1 MKHKKDILIIGCG
14 ALSHEVREIIK
25 LNDWDNVRLQCLNAD
40 LHNTPKILPAK
51 IKESIDSNIN
61 DYSKIFLAYADCGTG
76 GLIDLILKDYD
87 IERLD
92 GAHCYEFYSGSSVFE
107 ELSEKEIGTFYLTD
121 FLVKNFDRLVVDG
134 LGIQKYPALKE
145 EYFKNYKNV
154 VYLAQ
159 KQDNV
164 LESKARECADYLNLE
179 FSALFTGLNNLENQL
194 NKAMR

>member
-14 ALSHEVREIIK
+14 ALAHEINEIIK
-25 LNDWDNVRLQCLNAD
+25 LNDWDNVRLQCLNAE
-40 LHNTPKILPAK
+40 LHNTPKILPKK
-51 IKESIDSNIN
+51 IKEAIDSNLN

-92 GAHCYEFYSGSSVFE
+92 GAHCYEFYSGSSVFK

-179 FSALFTGLNNLENQL
+179 FSTLFTGLNNLENQL
-194 NKAMR
+194 NKAMK

>member
-1 MKHKKDILIIGCG
+1 MKYKEILIIGCG
-14 ALSHEVREIIK
+14 AIAHEVREIIE
-25 LNDWDNVRLQCLNAD
+25 LNNWDNVRLQCLNAD
-40 LHNTPKILPAK
+40 LHNTPKILPKK
-51 IKESIDSNIN
+51 IKEAIDTNLN

-92 GAHCYEFYSGSSVFE
+92 GAHCYEFYSGSSVFK

-121 FLVKNFDRLVVDG
+121 FLVKNFDRLVIDG

-145 EYFKNYKNV
+145 DYFKNYKNV

-179 FSALFTGLNNLENQL
+179 FSTLFTGLNNLENQL
-194 NKAMR
+194 NKAMK

>member
-14 ALSHEVREIIK
+14 ALAHEVREIIK

-40 LHNTPKILPAK
+40 LHNTPKILPEK
-51 IKESIDSNIN
+51 IKEAIDNNLN

-194 NKAMR
+194 SKAMK

>member
-14 ALSHEVREIIK
+14 ALAHEVREIIK

-40 LHNTPKILPAK
+40 LHNTPKILPKK
-51 IKESIDSNIN
+51 IKEAIDTNLN

-194 NKAMR
+194 SKAMK

>member
-1 MKHKKDILIIGCG
+1 MKDKEILIIGCG
-14 ALSHEVREIIK
+14 AIAHEVREIIE
-25 LNDWDNVRLQCLNAD
+25 LNNWDNVRLQCLNAD
-40 LHNTPKILPAK
+40 LHNTPKILPKK
-51 IKESIDSNIN
+51 IKEAIDTNLN

-121 FLVKNFDRLVVDG
+121 FLVKNFDRLVIDG

-179 FSALFTGLNNLENQL
+179 FSVLFTGLNNLENQL
-194 NKAMR
+194 NKAMK

>member
-1 MKHKKDILIIGCG
+1 MKDKEILIIGCG
-14 ALSHEVREIIK
+14 AIAHEVREIIE
-25 LNDWDNVRLQCLNAD
+25 LNNWDNVRLQCLNAD
-40 LHNTPKILPAK
+40 LHNTPKLLPKK
-51 IKESIDSNIN
+51 IKEAIDTNLN

-92 GAHCYEFYSGSSVFE
+92 GAHCYEFYSGSSVFK

-121 FLVKNFDRLVVDG
+121 FLVKNFDRLVIDG

-179 FSALFTGLNNLENQL
+179 FSVLFTGLNNLENQL

>member
-14 ALSHEVREIIK
+14 ALAHEVREIIK

-159 KQDNV
+159 KQDNI

-194 NKAMR
+194 SKAMK

>member
-1 MKHKKDILIIGCG
+1 MKDKEILIIGCG
-14 ALSHEVREIIK
+14 AIAHEVREIIE
-25 LNDWDNVRLQCLNAD
+25 LNNWDNVRLQCLNAD

-179 FSALFTGLNNLENQL
+179 FSALFTGLNNLEKQL
-194 NKAMR
+194 NKAMK

>member
-1 MKHKKDILIIGCG
+1 MKDKEILIIGCG
-14 ALSHEVREIIK
+14 AIAHEVKEIIR
-25 LNDWDNVRLQCLNAD
+25 LNNWDNVRLQCLNAD
-40 LHNTPKILPAK
+40 LHNTPKILPKK
-51 IKESIDSNIN
+51 IKEAIDSNLN

-92 GAHCYEFYSGSSVFE
+92 GAHCYEFYSGSSVFK

-121 FLVKNFDRLVVDG
+121 FLVKNFDRLVIDG
-134 LGIQKYPALKE
+134 LGIQKYPSLKE
-145 EYFKNYKNV
+145 DYFKNYKNV

-179 FSALFTGLNNLENQL
+179 FSTLFTGLNNLENQL
-194 NKAMR
+194 NKAMK

>member
-14 ALSHEVREIIK
+14 ALAHEVREIIK

-76 GLIDLILKDYD
+76 GLIDSILKDYD

-92 GAHCYEFYSGSSVFE
+92 GAHCYEFYSGSSVFK

-121 FLVKNFDRLVVDG
+121 FLVKNFDRLVIDG

-145 EYFKNYKNV
+145 DYFKNYKNV

-194 NKAMR
+194 SKAMK

>member
-1 MKHKKDILIIGCG
+1 MKDKEILIIGCG
-14 ALSHEVREIIK
+14 AIAHEVREIIE
-25 LNDWDNVRLQCLNAD
+25 LNNWDNVRLQCLNAD

-159 KQDNV
+159 KQDNI

-194 NKAMR
+194 SKAMK

>member
-14 ALSHEVREIIK
+14 ALAHEVREIIK

-134 LGIQKYPALKE
+134 LGIQKYPALKV

-194 NKAMR
+194 NKAMK

>member
-14 ALSHEVREIIK
+14 ALAHEVREIIK

-61 DYSKIFLAYADCGTG
+61 NYSKIFLAYADCGTG

-134 LGIQKYPALKE
+134 LGIQKYPALKV

-194 NKAMR
+194 SKAMK

>member
-1 MKHKKDILIIGCG
+1 MKDKEILIIGCG
-14 ALSHEVREIIK
+14 AIAHEVREIIE
-25 LNDWDNVRLQCLNAD
+25 LNNWDNVRLQCLNAD
-40 LHNTPKILPAK
+40 LHNTPKILPKK
-51 IKESIDSNIN
+51 IKEAIDTNLN

-76 GLIDLILKDYD
+76 GLIDLMLKDYD

-164 LESKARECADYLNLE
+164 LELKARECADYLNLE

-194 NKAMR
+194 SKAMK

>member
-1 MKHKKDILIIGCG
+1 MKDKEILIIGCG
-14 ALSHEVREIIK
+14 AIAHEVREIIE
-25 LNDWDNVRLQCLNAD
+25 LNNWDNVRLQWLNAD
-40 LHNTPKILPAK
+40 LHNTPKILPKK
-51 IKESIDSNIN
+51 IKEAIDTNLN

-194 NKAMR
+194 NKAMK

>member
-1 MKHKKDILIIGCG
+1 MKDKEILIIGCG
-14 ALSHEVREIIK
+14 AIAHEVKEIIR
-25 LNDWDNVRLQCLNAD
+25 LNNWDNVRLQCLNAD
-40 LHNTPKILPAK
+40 LHNTPKILPNK
-51 IKESIDSNIN
+51 IKEAIDSNLN

-92 GAHCYEFYSGSSVFE
+92 GAHCYEFYSGSSVFK

-121 FLVKNFDRLVVDG
+121 FLVKNFDRLVIDG
-134 LGIQKYPALKE
+134 LGIQKYPSLKE
-145 EYFKNYKNV
+145 NYFKNYKNV

-179 FSALFTGLNNLENQL
+179 FSTLFTGLNNLENQL
-194 NKAMR
+194 NKAMK

>member
-1 MKHKKDILIIGCG
+1 MKDKEILIIGCG
-14 ALSHEVREIIK
+14 AIAHEVREIIE
-25 LNDWDNVRLQCLNAD
+25 LNNWDNVRLQCLNAD
-40 LHNTPKILPAK
+40 LHNTPKILPKK
-51 IKESIDSNIN
+51 IKEAIDTNLN

-76 GLIDLILKDYD
+76 GLIDFILKDYD

-121 FLVKNFDRLVVDG
+121 FLVKNFDRLVIDG

-145 EYFKNYKNV
+145 DYFKNYKNV

-164 LESKARECADYLNLE
+164 LELKARECADYLNLE
-179 FSALFTGLNNLENQL
+179 FSVLFTGLNNLENQL

>member
-1 MKHKKDILIIGCG
+1 MKDKEILIIGCG
-14 ALSHEVREIIK
+14 AIAHEVREIIE
-25 LNDWDNVRLQCLNAD
+25 LNNWDNVRLQCLNAD
-40 LHNTPKILPAK
+40 LHNTPKILPKK
-51 IKESIDSNIN
+51 IKEAIDTNLN

-179 FSALFTGLNNLENQL
+179 FSTLFTGLNNLENQL
-194 NKAMR
+194 SKAMK

>member
-14 ALSHEVREIIK
+14 ALAHEVKEIIK

-76 GLIDLILKDYD
+76 GLIDLLLKDYD

-92 GAHCYEFYSGSSVFE
+92 GAHCYEFYSGSSVFK

-121 FLVKNFDRLVVDG
+121 FLVKNFDRLVIEG
-134 LGIQKYPALKE
+134 LGIQKYPSLKE
-145 EYFKNYKNV
+145 DYFRNYKNV

-159 KQDNV
+159 LQDNV

-179 FSALFTGLNNLENQL
+179 FSVHFTGLKNLGNQL
-194 NKAMR
+194 NEVMK

>member
-1 MKHKKDILIIGCG
+1 MKEQEILIIGCG
-14 ALSHEVREIIK
+14 AIAHEVREIIE
-25 LNDWDNVRLQCLNAD
+25 LNNWDNVRLQCLNAD

-194 NKAMR
+194 NKAMK

>member
-14 ALSHEVREIIK
+14 ALAHEVREIIK

-179 FSALFTGLNNLENQL
+179 FSTLFTGLNNLENQL
-194 NKAMR
+194 SKAMK

>member
-1 MKHKKDILIIGCG
+1 MKDKEILIIGCG
-14 ALSHEVREIIK
+14 AIAHEVREIIE
-25 LNDWDNVRLQCLNAD
+25 LNNWDNVRLQCLNAD

-134 LGIQKYPALKE
+134 LGIQKYPALKV

-179 FSALFTGLNNLENQL
+179 FSTLFTGLNNLENQL
-194 NKAMR
+194 NKAMK